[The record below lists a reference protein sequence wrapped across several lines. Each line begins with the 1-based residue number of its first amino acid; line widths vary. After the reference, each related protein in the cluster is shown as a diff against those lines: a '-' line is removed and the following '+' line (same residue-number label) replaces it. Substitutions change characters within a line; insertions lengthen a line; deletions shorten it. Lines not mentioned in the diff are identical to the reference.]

1 MSWLVA
7 AAVVGRAP
15 LLLQLAKCSG
25 SNRTDA
31 TTYDRAV
38 RRAITVVTVLCVAA
52 GPVLAGCSTRSED
65 SGGTGAGPSATGL
78 RQALSRVAAT
88 DDTRAW
94 VGYNAIAEL
103 TKVVGKR
110 PGRGFGLLLLHGT
123 GIKTVVA
130 QHAPADTGI
139 APLDADYGI
148 AAGQPPH
155 TVTVLAGGQRA
166 DRIGTSLTT
175 LGWARN
181 GDRYVGPDPAR
192 LTDAGRKAVYGLTF
206 AQVRPDGSD
215 VVIGRSGT
223 DLGTAGH
230 PLPGRS
236 LADDQATAALAGC
249 LGDVVVA
256 NLTTR
261 YGSRTTQ
268 QPAGVPHGVQLDKLT
283 EVAVGVRVPKSASD
297 TPRAVVCTAW
307 ADRAAADGYAGAVPG
322 VLADGKSLTAGVP
335 YAQLLTH
342 PQITK
347 VGGDA
352 HVVKWTADEPNADES
367 RLILQMLLNADVPGL
382 G

>member
-1 MSWLVA
+1 
-7 AAVVGRAP
+7 
-15 LLLQLAKCSG
+15 
-25 SNRTDA
+25 
-31 TTYDRAV
+31 V
-38 RRAITVVTVLCVAA
+38 RKAITVVTVLCVAA
-52 GPVLAGCSTRSED
+52 GPVLAGCSTKSED
-65 SGGTGAGPSATGL
+65 SGGTGTGPSATGL

-94 VGYNAIAEL
+94 VGYDAIAEL

-110 PGRGFGLLLLHGT
+110 PGRGFGLLLLQGT
-123 GIKTVVA
+123 DLGSVA
-130 QHAPADTGI
+130 LHAPTDTGI

-148 AAGQPPH
+148 AAGLQPH
-155 TVTVLAGGQRA
+155 TVTVLAGGQQA

-181 GDRYVGPDPAR
+181 GDRYVAPDPAR
-192 LTDAGRKAVYGLTF
+192 LTNTGRKAGYGLTF

-223 DLGTAGH
+223 DLATAGH
-230 PLPGRS
+230 PLPGRT
-236 LADDQATAALAGC
+236 LADDRATAALAGC
-249 LGDVVVA
+249 LGDVAVA

-261 YGSRTTQ
+261 YRSATTQ
-268 QPAGVPHGVQLDKLT
+268 QPAVQARIPHGVQLDKLT
-283 EVAVGVRVPKSASD
+283 EVAVGVRAPKSASD

-322 VLADGKSLTAGVP
+322 VLTDGRSLTAGLP

-342 PQITK
+342 PQTTK

-352 HVVKWTADEPNADES
+352 HVVGWTADEPNADES
-367 RLILQMLLNADVPGL
+367 RLVLQMLLNADVPGL

>member
-1 MSWLVA
+1 
-7 AAVVGRAP
+7 
-15 LLLQLAKCSG
+15 
-25 SNRTDA
+25 
-31 TTYDRAV
+31 V
-38 RRAITVVTVLCVAA
+38 RKAITVVTVLCVAA
-52 GPVLAGCSTRSED
+52 GPVLAGCSTKSED
-65 SGGTGAGPSATGL
+65 SGGTGTAPSATGL

-94 VGYNAIAEL
+94 VGYDAIAEL

-110 PGRGFGLLLLHGT
+110 PGRGFGLLLLQGADL
-123 GIKTVVA
+123 GKVA
-130 QHAPADTGI
+130 LNAPTDIGI

-148 AAGQPPH
+148 KAGRPPH
-155 TVTVLAGGQRA
+155 TVTVLAGGQQA

-192 LTDAGRKAVYGLTF
+192 LTNAGTKAVYGLTF
-206 AQVRPDGSD
+206 AQVQPDGSD

-230 PLPGRS
+230 PLPGTT
-236 LADDQATAALAGC
+236 LADDPATAALADC

-261 YGSRTTQ
+261 YRSATTH
-268 QPAGVPHGVQLDKLT
+268 QPAVQARVPHGVQLDKLT
-283 EVAVGVRVPKSASD
+283 EIAVGVRAPKSASD

-307 ADRAAADGYAGAVPG
+307 ADQAAADGYAGAVPE
-322 VLADGKSLTAGVP
+322 VLTEGKSRTAGLS

-342 PQITK
+342 PHITK

-352 HVVKWTADEPNADES
+352 HVVEWTADEPNADES
-367 RLILQMLLNADVPGL
+367 RLVLQMLLNADVPGL

>member
-1 MSWLVA
+1 VRK
-7 AAVVGRAP
+7 AV
-15 LLLQLAKCSG
+15 
-25 SNRTDA
+25 
-31 TTYDRAV
+31 
-38 RRAITVVTVLCVAA
+38 TVVTVLCVAA
-52 GPVLAGCSTRSED
+52 GPVLAGCSTKSED
-65 SGGTGAGPSATGL
+65 SGGAGTGPGATGL

-94 VGYNAIAEL
+94 VGYDAIAEL

-110 PGRGFGLLLLHGT
+110 PGHGFGLLLLQ
-123 GIKTVVA
+123 GIEIGSA
-130 QHAPADTGI
+130 DALNAPTDTGV

-148 AAGQPPH
+148 VVGQQPH
-155 TVTVLAGGQRA
+155 TVTVLGGGQQA
-166 DRIGTSLTT
+166 DRIGTSLTA

-181 GDRYVGPDPAR
+181 GDRYVAPAPAQ
-192 LTDAGRKAVYGLTF
+192 LTNTGRKAGYGLIF

-215 VVIGRSGT
+215 VVIGRAGT
-223 DLGTAGH
+223 DLGIAGH
-230 PLPGRS
+230 PSPGKT

-256 NLTTR
+256 ILTTR
-261 YGSRTTQ
+261 YRSATTEH
-268 QPAGVPHGVQLDKLT
+268 PAVQARIPHGVQLDKLT
-283 EVAVGVRVPKSASD
+283 EVAVGVRAPKSASD

-322 VLADGKSLTAGVP
+322 VLTDEKSLTTGLP

-352 HVVKWTADEPNADES
+352 HVVGWTADEPNADES
-367 RLILQMLLNADVPGL
+367 RLVLQMLVNADVPGL

>member
-1 MSWLVA
+1 M
-7 AAVVGRAP
+7 R
-15 LLLQLAKCSG
+15 K
-25 SNRTDA
+25 
-31 TTYDRAV
+31 
-38 RRAITVVTVLCVAA
+38 AITVVTVLCVAA
-52 GPVLAGCSTRSED
+52 GPVLAGCSTGSED
-65 SGGTGAGPSATGL
+65 SGGTGTGSSATGL

-94 VGYNAIAEL
+94 VGYDAIAEL

-110 PGRGFGLLLLHGT
+110 PGRGFGLLLLLGT
-123 GIKTVVA
+123 DLRSDALT
-130 QHAPADTGI
+130 APTDTGI

-148 AAGQPPH
+148 AAGLQPH
-155 TVTVLAGGQRA
+155 TVTVLAGGQQA

-181 GDRYVGPDPAR
+181 GDRYVAPDPAQ
-192 LTDAGRKAVYGLTF
+192 LTNTGRKAGYGLTF

-230 PLPGRS
+230 PLPGRT
-236 LADDQATAALAGC
+236 LADDRATAALADC
-249 LGDVVVA
+249 LGDVAVA

-261 YGSRTTQ
+261 YRSATTEH
-268 QPAGVPHGVQLDKLT
+268 PAVQARVPHGVQLDKLT
-283 EVAVGVRVPKSASD
+283 EIAVGVRPPKSTSD

-307 ADRAAADGYAGAVPG
+307 ADRAAADGYAGAMPG
-322 VLADGKSLTAGVP
+322 ALTDGTSLTVGGT

-342 PQITK
+342 PQTTK

-352 HVVKWTADEPNADES
+352 HVVQWTADEPNADES
-367 RLILQMLLNADVPGL
+367 RLVLQMLLNADVPGL

>member
-1 MSWLVA
+1 MRK
-7 AAVVGRAP
+7 AV
-15 LLLQLAKCSG
+15 
-25 SNRTDA
+25 
-31 TTYDRAV
+31 
-38 RRAITVVTVLCVAA
+38 TVVTVLCVAA
-52 GPVLAGCSTRSED
+52 GSVLAGCSTKPED
-65 SGGTGAGPSATGL
+65 SGGTGTGPSATGL

-94 VGYNAIAEL
+94 VGYDAIAEL

-110 PGRGFGLLLLHGT
+110 PGRGFGLLLLQGT
-123 GIKTVVA
+123 GLGSVA
-130 QHAPADTGI
+130 LNAPTDTGI

-148 AAGQPPH
+148 EAGQPPH
-155 TVTVLAGGQRA
+155 TVTVLAGGQQA

-181 GDRYVGPDPAR
+181 GDRYVGPDPAQ
-192 LTDAGRKAVYGLTF
+192 LTDAGMKTVYGLIF

-215 VVIGRSGT
+215 VVIGRPST

-230 PLPGRS
+230 PLPGRT

-261 YGSRTTQ
+261 YRSATTQ
-268 QPAGVPHGVQLDKLT
+268 QPAVQARVPHGVQLDKLT
-283 EVAVGVRVPKSASD
+283 EVAVGVRAPKSASD

-322 VLADGKSLTAGVP
+322 VLTDGKSLTAGVP

-342 PQITK
+342 PQTTK

-352 HVVKWTADEPNADES
+352 HVVEWTADEPNADES
-367 RLILQMLLNADVPGL
+367 RLVLQMLLNADVPGL